1 MSDFWTL
8 EFAAREKQL
17 KKSSPSE
24 LLHIPIPKYYNISF
38 SDKSDEINTHILSQ
52 PDSDDEIIVKATD
65 PEIMKIKRQI
75 DSANVKQV
83 KKKRVYFIFNL

>member
-8 EFAAREKQL
+8 EFAAREKQI

-24 LLHIPIPKYYNISF
+24 LLHIPIRKYYNISF

>member
-8 EFAAREKQL
+8 EFAPREKST
-17 KKSSPSE
+17 KKTLTSE
-24 LLHIPIPKYYNISF
+24 LLHIPISNYYNVSF

>member
-8 EFAAREKQL
+8 EFAAREKQI

-24 LLHIPIPKYYNISF
+24 VLHIPFPKYYNISF